1 MKNQKIIYDGD
12 LTKEEKEQ
20 LAEQYFLAEEKRTKL
35 GKLFII
41 FSLIALII
49 NTVATSIF
57 YPLFAED
64 TLYHTF
70 VEFLKDA
77 DMAAMTFILQFVL
90 IAVIALKIA
99 LAISSVVCGITLKG
113 VRAMI
118 GTSACIIAFID
129 LLFTVLQLCD
139 PNTYHQNVTIIAL
152 IVNAVALLLMCGCIY
167 ITVFNDNISKFVYSK
182 KN

>member
-1 MKNQKIIYDGD
+1 MNNDKIIYDGE
-12 LTKEEKEQ
+12 LTKEEKEE
-20 LAEQYFLAEEKRTKL
+20 LARQYFLAEEKRTKL
-35 GKLFII
+35 GGLFIVL
-41 FSLIALII
+41 SLIALAV

-57 YPLFAED
+57 YPIYAED

-77 DMAAMTFILQFVL
+77 DMAAMTFILQFVI
-90 IAVIALKIA
+90 IAVIVLKIA
-99 LAISSVVCGITLKG
+99 LAVSSIVCGITLKG
-113 VRAMI
+113 IRAMI

-139 PNTYHQNVTIIAL
+139 PNTYHQSVTVIAL

-167 ITVFNDNISKFVYSK
+167 MTVFTDNISQFVYSK